1 MMLDKQFESLPDDAK
16 ARLPKMDML
25 YSSQPTEDCASGTKG
40 RVAVFE
46 MLEVTKGIER
56 IILDNPTELD
66 IANAARLNGMTTIR
80 EDALMKCA
88 QGLVPFQEVNTL

>member
-1 MMLDKQFESLPDDAK
+1 
-16 ARLPKMDML
+16 
-25 YSSQPTEDCASGTKG
+25 
-40 RVAVFE
+40 

-66 IANAARLNGMTTIR
+66 IMNAARANGMTTIR
-80 EDALMKCA
+80 EDALLKCA